1 MNVSPSTHPAADH
14 FAVSVTDD
22 LRAHSRA
29 LEALEAQEVL
39 RLALATFGASAR
51 ISTAFG
57 ATGLVLMDLAQ
68 QIDPQ
73 VSAYSIDTGFNFP
86 ETEALIERWRARGL
100 NLEVMRP
107 QQTPAEQAA
116 VHGEALWTR
125 DPDRCCA
132 LRKVEPNDRA
142 LAGAKLWIAA
152 LRRDESASRQ
162 DTPLLSAVTL
172 PSGQR
177 ILKLCPLAAWTK
189 AQVWRYILDHQLPY
203 NPLSDLG
210 YASIG
215 CTHCTRPVAA
225 GEDERA
231 GRWAGT
237 AKRECG
243 LHLAPG
249 PLK

>member
-1 MNVSPSTHPAADH
+1 M
-14 FAVSVTDD
+14 TDD
-22 LRAHSRA
+22 LRERSRA

-39 RLALATFGASAR
+39 RLALTTFGGGAR

-68 QIDPQ
+68 RIDPR

-100 NLEVMRP
+100 NLEVVRP
-107 QQTPAEQAA
+107 TQTPEQQAAEQ
-116 VHGEALWTR
+116 GEALWAR

-142 LAGAKLWIAA
+142 LASAKLWIAA
-152 LRRDESASRQ
+152 LRRDESSSRLE
-162 DTPLLSAVTL
+162 TPMLSAVTL
-172 PSGQR
+172 PSGQQ
-177 ILKLCPLAAWTK
+177 ILKLCPLVAWTK
-189 AQVWRYILDHQLPY
+189 GQVWRYILEHQLPY
-203 NPLSDLG
+203 NPLHDQG

-215 CTHCTRPVAA
+215 CTHCTRAVTA

-237 AKRECG
+237 GKRECG

-249 PLK
+249 PTK

>member
-1 MNVSPSTHPAADH
+1 M
-14 FAVSVTDD
+14 TDD
-22 LRAHSRA
+22 LRERSRA

-39 RLALATFGASAR
+39 RLALTTFGKDAR

-100 NLEVMRP
+100 NLEVVRP
-107 QQTPAEQAA
+107 AQTPEQQAA
-116 VHGEALWTR
+116 AQGAALWAR

-152 LRRDESASRQ
+152 LRRDESSSRQ
-162 DTPLLSAVTL
+162 DTPMLSAVTL
-172 PSGQR
+172 PSGQH
-177 ILKLCPLAAWTK
+177 ILKLCPLVAWTK
-189 AQVWRYILDHQLPY
+189 GQVWRYILEHQLPY
-203 NPLSDLG
+203 NPLHDLG

-249 PLK
+249 PVK

>member
-1 MNVSPSTHPAADH
+1 M
-14 FAVSVTDD
+14 TDD
-22 LRAHSRA
+22 LRERSRA

-39 RLALATFGASAR
+39 RLALTTFGEGAR

-68 QIDPQ
+68 RIDPR

-100 NLEVMRP
+100 NLEVVRP
-107 QQTPAEQAA
+107 TQTPEQQAAEQ
-116 VHGEALWTR
+116 GEALWAR

-142 LAGAKLWIAA
+142 LASAKLWIAA
-152 LRRDESASRQ
+152 LRRDESSSRLE
-162 DTPLLSAVTL
+162 TPMLSAVTL
-172 PSGQR
+172 PSGQQ
-177 ILKLCPLAAWTK
+177 ILKLCPLVAWTK
-189 AQVWRYILDHQLPY
+189 GQVWRYILEHQLPY
-203 NPLSDLG
+203 NPLHDQG

-215 CTHCTRPVAA
+215 CTHCTRAVTA

-237 AKRECG
+237 GKRECG

-249 PLK
+249 PTK

>member
-1 MNVSPSTHPAADH
+1 M
-14 FAVSVTDD
+14 TDD
-22 LRAHSRA
+22 LRERSRA

-39 RLALATFGASAR
+39 RLALTTFGKEAR

-100 NLEVMRP
+100 NLEVVRP
-107 QQTPAEQAA
+107 AQTPEQQAA
-116 VHGEALWTR
+116 AQGAALWAR

-152 LRRDESASRQ
+152 LRRDESSSRQ
-162 DTPLLSAVTL
+162 DTPMLSAVTL
-172 PSGQR
+172 PSGQH
-177 ILKLCPLAAWTK
+177 ILKLCPLVAWTK
-189 AQVWRYILDHQLPY
+189 GQVWRYILEHQLPY
-203 NPLSDLG
+203 NPLHDLG

-249 PLK
+249 PVK

>member
-1 MNVSPSTHPAADH
+1 MNPSTHPAADL

-22 LRAHSRA
+22 LRERSRA

-39 RLALATFGASAR
+39 RLALTTFGEGAR

-68 QIDPQ
+68 RIDPR

-100 NLEVMRP
+100 NLEVVRP
-107 QQTPAEQAA
+107 TQTPEQQAAEQ
-116 VHGEALWTR
+116 GEALWAR

-142 LAGAKLWIAA
+142 LASAKLWIAA
-152 LRRDESASRQ
+152 LRRDESSSRLE
-162 DTPLLSAVTL
+162 TPMLSAVTL
-172 PSGQR
+172 PSGQQ
-177 ILKLCPLAAWTK
+177 ILKLCPLVAWTK
-189 AQVWRYILDHQLPY
+189 GQVWRYILEHQLPY
-203 NPLSDLG
+203 NPLHDQG

-215 CTHCTRPVAA
+215 CTHCTRAVTA

-237 AKRECG
+237 GKRECG

-249 PLK
+249 PTK